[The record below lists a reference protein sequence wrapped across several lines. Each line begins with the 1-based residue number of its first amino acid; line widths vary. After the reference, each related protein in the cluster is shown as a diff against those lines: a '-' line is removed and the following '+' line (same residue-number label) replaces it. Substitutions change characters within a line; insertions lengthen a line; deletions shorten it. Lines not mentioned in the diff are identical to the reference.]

1 MSLIAV
7 LAALALVQD
16 PAQAAPP
23 APPAPQEPPAVALE
37 EVIVEGRRLE
47 ELTREF
53 VDEVSA
59 PPRRRGLARWRDG
72 VCVGVS
78 GIRRDIAQAVADH
91 VSRVALEYGLRPGD
105 PGCQANIVIVFAE
118 DGQALG
124 DAMVERR
131 RQVFHLGIG
140 GLDRGA
146 AALRDFR
153 ESDQP
158 VRWWHV
164 SVPTNAQTGDVAIR
178 MPGDEYPPSV
188 QGEGLINKG
197 RWVRDDLNKVII
209 VVDGEHVNG
218 VGLPQLADYLS
229 MVALAQVDPE
239 GDTSGFPT
247 ILNLFDDPEGS
258 PGLTGW
264 DRAYLDALYTG
275 PSERIRPSDQ
285 TRQLLRNLRLAR
297 EVEDDAD
304 PSLPAGESK

>member
-1 MSLIAV
+1 MLIAAAMAV
-7 LAALALVQD
+7 LALLQD
-16 PAQAAPP
+16 P
-23 APPAPQEPPAVALE
+23 APPAAAADPDLPAVALE
-37 EVIVEGRRLE
+37 DVIVEPRRLE
-47 ELTREF
+47 ELSRAF

-105 PGCQANIVIVFAE
+105 PGCRANVVIVFAE

-131 RQVFHLGIG
+131 ERMFHLGVG
-140 GLDRGA
+140 GLDRGN

-153 ESDQP
+153 ESDRP

-164 SVPTNAQTGDVAIR
+164 SVPTNAQTGDIAIR
-178 MPGDEYPPSV
+178 MPGDEFPPSV
-188 QGEGLINKG
+188 PGEGLVNKG
-197 RWVRDDLNKVII
+197 RWIRDDLNKVII
-209 VVDGEHVNG
+209 VVDGEYVNG

-239 GDTSGFPT
+239 GDTSRFST

-258 PGLTGW
+258 PGLSGW
-264 DRAYLDALYTG
+264 DRAYLDALYSG
-275 PSERIRPSDQ
+275 PSQRIRDSDQ
-285 TRQLLRNLRLAR
+285 TRQLLRNLREAR
-297 EVEDDAD
+297 AAEDEGGG
-304 PSLPAGESK
+304 LL

>member
-7 LAALALVQD
+7 LAALAFAQD
-16 PAQAAPP
+16 PAQA

-37 EVIVEGRRLE
+37 EVVVEGRRLE

-53 VDEVSA
+53 VDQVSA

-91 VSRVALEYGLRPGD
+91 VSRIALEYGLRPGD
-105 PGCQANIVIVFAE
+105 PGCRANVVIVFAE
-118 DGQALG
+118 DGQSLG
-124 DAMVERR
+124 DAMVERQR
-131 RQVFHLGIG
+131 RVFHLGVG
-140 GLDRGA
+140 GLDRGN

-153 ESDQP
+153 ESDRP

-164 SVPTNAQTGDVAIR
+164 SVPTNAHTGDVAIR

-188 QGEGLINKG
+188 PGEGLVHKG

-239 GDTSGFPT
+239 GDTSGFST
-247 ILNLFDDPEGS
+247 ILNLFDDPDGS

-275 PSERIRPSDQ
+275 PSERIGASDQ

-297 EVEDDAD
+297 EAEDDAD
-304 PSLPAGESK
+304 PSAPAGESK

>member
-16 PAQAAPP
+16 PAPVAPP
-23 APPAPQEPPAVALE
+23 ATQEPPAVALE
-37 EVIVEGRRLE
+37 EVVVEGRRLE
-47 ELTREF
+47 QLTRDF

-59 PPRRRGLARWRDG
+59 PPRRRGLARWRSG
-72 VCVGVS
+72 VCIGVT
-78 GIRRDIAQAVADH
+78 GIRQDIAQAVADH

-105 PGCQANIVIVFAE
+105 PGCRANVLIVFAE
-118 DGQALG
+118 DGQSLG

-131 RQVFHLGIG
+131 RRIFHLGVG
-140 GLDRGA
+140 GLDRGN
-146 AALRDFR
+146 AALDDFR
-153 ESDQP
+153 SADRP

-164 SVPTNAQTGDVAIR
+164 SVPTNAETGQIAIR
-178 MPGDEYPPSV
+178 MPGDEESPRV
-188 QGEGLINKG
+188 RGTGRLNKG

-209 VVDGEHVNG
+209 IVDGGQVTG

-239 GDTSGFPT
+239 GDTSRFST
-247 ILNLFDDPEGS
+247 ILNLFDDPGGS

-275 PSERIRPSDQ
+275 ASERIRDSDQ
-285 TRQLLRNLRLAR
+285 TRQLLRNLREAR
-297 EVEDDAD
+297 AEEDAGG
-304 PSLPAGESK
+304 LP

>member
-1 MSLIAV
+1 MSLITV

-16 PAQAAPP
+16 PAPAA
-23 APPAPQEPPAVALE
+23 QEPPAVALE
-37 EVIVEGRRLE
+37 EVVVEGRRLE

-59 PPRRRGLARWRDG
+59 PPRRRGLARWRGG

-78 GIRRDIAQAVADH
+78 GIRQDIAQAVADH

-105 PGCQANIVIVFAE
+105 PGCRANILIVFAE
-118 DGQALG
+118 DGQSLG

-131 RQVFHLGIG
+131 ERIFRLGVG
-140 GLDRGA
+140 GLDRGNV
-146 AALRDFR
+146 ALRDFR
-153 ESDQP
+153 ESDRP

-164 SVPTNAQTGDVAIR
+164 SVPTDANTGTPGIR
-178 MPGDEYPPSV
+178 LPGGDPPFV
-188 QGEGLINKG
+188 VGEGLVNKG
-197 RWVRDDLNKVII
+197 RWIRDDLNKVII
-209 VVDGEHVNG
+209 VVDGEYVNG

-239 GDTSGFPT
+239 GDTRRFST

-275 PSERIRPSDQ
+275 PSERIRASDQ
-285 TRQLLRNLRLAR
+285 TRQLLRNLRRAR
-297 EVEDDAD
+297 ASEAEAGG
-304 PSLPAGESK
+304 LP

>member
-1 MSLIAV
+1 MSLIVV

-16 PAQAAPP
+16 PAPAQAASS
-23 APPAPQEPPAVALE
+23 AAQEPPAVALE
-37 EVIVEGRRLE
+37 EVVVEGRRLE

-59 PPRRRGLARWRDG
+59 PPRRRGLARWRGG

-78 GIRRDIAQAVADH
+78 GIRQDIAQAVADH
-91 VSRVALEYGLRPGD
+91 VSRVALAYGLRPGD
-105 PGCQANIVIVFAE
+105 PGCRANILIVFAE
-118 DGQALG
+118 DGQSLG

-131 RQVFHLGIG
+131 ERVFHLGVG
-140 GLDRGA
+140 GLDRGDV
-146 AALRDFR
+146 ALEDFR
-153 ESDQP
+153 FSDRP

-164 SVPTNAQTGDVAIR
+164 SVPTNAYTGDVGIR
-178 MPGDEYPPSV
+178 MPGDESSPRIP
-188 QGEGLINKG
+188 GEGLLNKG
-197 RWVRDDLNKVII
+197 RWLRDDMNKVII
-209 VVDGEHVNG
+209 VVDGEYVNG

-239 GDTSGFPT
+239 GDTSRFST

-275 PSERIRPSDQ
+275 PSERIRASDQ
-285 TRQLLRNLRLAR
+285 TRQLLRNLRRAR
-297 EVEDDAD
+297 ASDAEAGD
-304 PSLPAGESK
+304 LP

>member
-1 MSLIAV
+1 MSLVAV

-16 PAQAAPP
+16 PAQATAASPS
-23 APPAPQEPPAVALE
+23 PQEAPSVALE
-37 EVIVEGRRLE
+37 EVVVEGRRLE

-78 GIRRDIAQAVADH
+78 GIRQDIAQAVADH

-105 PGCQANIVIVFAE
+105 PGCRANVLIVFAE
-118 DGQALG
+118 DGQSLA

-131 RQVFHLGIG
+131 RRIFRVGVG
-140 GLDRGA
+140 GLDRGNV
-146 AALRDFR
+146 ALGDFR
-153 ESDQP
+153 GSDRP

-164 SVPTNAQTGDVAIR
+164 SIPTDANTGAPGIR
-178 MPGDEYPPSV
+178 LPG
-188 QGEGLINKG
+188 GEAPFVMGSGMVNKG
-197 RWVRDDLNKVII
+197 RWIRDDLNKVII

-229 MVALAQVDPE
+229 MVALAQVDPD
-239 GDTSGFPT
+239 GDTGGFST
-247 ILNLFDDPEGS
+247 ILNLFDDPAGS

-275 PSERIRPSDQ
+275 PSERIRDSDQ
-285 TRQLLRNLRLAR
+285 TRQLLRNLRRAR
-297 EVEDDAD
+297 AAEDEGGG
-304 PSLPAGESK
+304 LL

>member
-1 MSLIAV
+1 MLIAA
-7 LAALALVQD
+7 LAALALLQD
-16 PAQAAPP
+16 PAPAAQAAAADPGLP
-23 APPAPQEPPAVALE
+23 AIALE
-37 EVIVEGRRLE
+37 DVIVEPRRLE
-47 ELTREF
+47 ELSRAF

-105 PGCQANIVIVFAE
+105 PGCRANVVIVFAE

-131 RQVFHLGIG
+131 ERMFHLGVG
-140 GLDRGA
+140 GLDRGN

-153 ESDQP
+153 ESDRP

-164 SVPTNAQTGDVAIR
+164 SVPTNAQTGDIAIR
-178 MPGDEYPPSV
+178 MPGDEFPPSV
-188 QGEGLINKG
+188 PGEGLVNKG
-197 RWVRDDLNKVII
+197 RWIRDDLNKVII
-209 VVDGEHVNG
+209 VVDGEYVNG

-239 GDTSGFPT
+239 GDTSRFST

-258 PGLTGW
+258 PGLSGW
-264 DRAYLDALYTG
+264 DRAYLDALYSG
-275 PSERIRPSDQ
+275 PSQRIRDSDQ
-285 TRQLLRNLRLAR
+285 TRQLLRNLREAR
-297 EVEDDAD
+297 AAEDEGGG
-304 PSLPAGESK
+304 LL